1 MKHLPYCETETF
13 EVRFDPQSANLL
25 LGEVDVLLP
34 IEVLHASSPSC
45 AHTTF
50 WGRWHVGDSSRCHL
64 GSQLDVLSFTR

>member
-13 EVRFDPQSANLL
+13 EVRFDPQNANLL

-34 IEVLHASSPSC
+34 IKVLHASSPSC

-50 WGRWHVGDSSRCHL
+50 WGQVACWGQQQMSPGLSAGC
-64 GSQLDVLSFTR
+64 SVLH